1 MANNGNGGGG
11 FVLGLFVGGTIGALL
26 GLLLAPRSG
35 SETRAELRELGE
47 TWRTRAD
54 ELAADVRGYGMSG
67 LEDVS
72 GKVGPAVDSLRE
84 RSSSALGSVR
94 KAKTDATEEV
104 EAVSSGI
111 NVGDGHQ
118 PAQATQTTATD
129 TEADAEAEPTSD
141 QQSPTPA

>member
-1 MANNGNGGGG
+1 MAKNGNGGGG

-54 ELAADVRGYGMSG
+54 ELAADVRGYGMAG

-72 GKVGPAVDSLRE
+72 VRVGPAVDSLKE
-84 RSSSALGSVR
+84 RGSSAVASAKESVG
-94 KAKTDATEEV
+94 
-104 EAVSSGI
+104 AVKSRIG
-111 NVGDGHQ
+111 VGDGHQ
-118 PAQATQTTATD
+118 PAQATQTADPDTGDETD
-129 TEADAEAEPTSD
+129 
-141 QQSPTPA
+141 SPGDKTHASA